1 MRIGK
6 LRPRLKAWSDARLSH
21 VSALLPFAIV
31 SPTSNRALADHG
43 HVGQDIMIDPHNQ
56 LGGSPRGKP
65 SRSDVLS

>member
-1 MRIGK
+1 MKIGK
-6 LRPRLKAWSDARLSH
+6 LRPWLKAWSDARLSH

-31 SPTSNRALADHG
+31 SLRALADHG
-43 HVGQDIMIDPHNQ
+43 DIMIDPHNQ

>member
-1 MRIGK
+1 MKIGK

-31 SPTSNRALADHG
+31 SLTSNRALADHG
-43 HVGQDIMIDPHNQ
+43 DIMIDPHNQ
-56 LGGSPRGKP
+56 LGGSRRGKP

>member
-1 MRIGK
+1 MKIGK

-31 SPTSNRALADHG
+31 SLRALADHG

-56 LGGSPRGKP
+56 LGGSRRGKP